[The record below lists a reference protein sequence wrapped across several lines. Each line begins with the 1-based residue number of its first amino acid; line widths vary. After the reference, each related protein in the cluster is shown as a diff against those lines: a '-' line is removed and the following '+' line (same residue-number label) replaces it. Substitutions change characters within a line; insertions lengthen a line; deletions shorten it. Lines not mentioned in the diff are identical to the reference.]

1 MSIDDFGARA
11 RVDAR
16 RVCPFWGVGK
26 RSSARARARARSYTF
41 APAPPQNTHTIQ
53 IVAARRRIKSLLS
66 AELAFAAAVGSANAE
81 EEDAEL
87 DHYEPRSI
95 S

>member
-1 MSIDDFGARA
+1 
-11 RVDAR
+11 
-16 RVCPFWGVGK
+16 
-26 RSSARARARARSYTF
+26 
-41 APAPPQNTHTIQ
+41 
-53 IVAARRRIKSLLS
+53 LLS